1 MGMKNENLEEPQ
13 KEEQWNIYYK
23 DKENQKELLQSKTI
37 KSTNNEKDIIN
48 DNMEHIDGYKYVKT
62 GDYNNLLL
70 WIGIAVVAVII
81 SFAVMRKNKK

>member
-1 MGMKNENLEEPQ
+1 M
-13 KEEQWNIYYK
+13 
-23 DKENQKELLQSKTI
+23 QSKTI

-48 DNMEHIDGYKYVKT
+48 ENMEHIDGYKYVKT

-81 SFAVMRKNKK
+81 LFAVMRKNKK